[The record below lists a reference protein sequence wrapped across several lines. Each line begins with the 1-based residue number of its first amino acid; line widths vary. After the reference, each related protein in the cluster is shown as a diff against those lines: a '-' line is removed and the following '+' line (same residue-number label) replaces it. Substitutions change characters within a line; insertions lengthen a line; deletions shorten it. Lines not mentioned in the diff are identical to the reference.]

1 MRIAHA
7 ASEAFPYL
15 KTGGLADM
23 VAALSGVLAARGHEV
38 ALFMPGYRSVLDGP
52 HAKGAELTH
61 RLKIEMGDTFLAGD
75 VYTLKPRQGVT
86 LYLVCREEYFDRKL
100 PYWTGERDYDDND
113 ARFIFFQKAV
123 AELLRLTDFK
133 ADIVHCHDW
142 QTGLLPLFLR
152 DAEQRHGV
160 TLALKTVFTIHNIAY
175 QGIFPRKSFA
185 LTNLPDEL
193 MGIDGLEYYDQMCML
208 KAGIVFADLVT
219 TVSPRYAKEIQTPEF
234 GNGMDG
240 VIATRLADLH
250 GLINGIDTSVWN
262 PATDASLPARYSVE
276 NMAGKALCRE
286 RLLQEFGW
294 LPKPPSA
301 GSARRRT
308 GNTNPPLPVPPAPAA
323 NGFKGPVFGMVCRF
337 TPSKGL
343 DLLLGAE
350 DFFAR
355 EDCRLVVL
363 GGGEKKYEEAVRALA
378 TRHPGRIGVCVRHDE
393 AMSHLVEAGS
403 DFFLMPSLFE
413 PCGLNQMYSQAYG
426 TVPLVSR
433 VGGLVDTVV
442 DIDASPE
449 AGTGIMFPPTQEAFN
464 RALQRA
470 LSLHADKTKYAEVQR
485 RAMRRDFSWKTAVAA
500 YEELYANA
508 L

>member
-7 ASEAFPYL
+7 ASEVFPYL

-23 VAALSGVLAARGHEV
+23 VAALSGALVDRGHEV

-52 HAKGAELTH
+52 HAKDAELTH

-75 VYTLKPRQGVT
+75 VYTLKPRAGMT
-86 LYLVCREEYFDRKL
+86 LHLICREEYFDRKL

-142 QTGLLPLFLR
+142 QAGLLPLFLR
-152 DAEQRHGV
+152 YSEQRHGV

-175 QGIFPRKSFA
+175 QGIFSRKSFY
-185 LTNLPDEL
+185 LTNLPEEL
-193 MGIDGLEYYDQMCML
+193 MGIDGLEYYDQMCMM

-240 VIATRLADLH
+240 VIGTRVVDLH
-250 GLINGIDTSVWN
+250 GIINGIDTAVWN
-262 PATDASLPARYSVE
+262 PATDASLPARYSAE
-276 NMAGKALCRE
+276 NIAGKALCRE

-294 LPKPPSA
+294 SPKPP
-301 GSARRRT
+301 ARRRT
-308 GNTNPPLPVPPAPAA
+308 GNTNPPIPVSASA
-323 NGFKGPVFGMVCRF
+323 NGNGVQGPVFGMVCRF

-343 DLLLGAE
+343 NLLLGAE
-350 DFFAR
+350 EFFAN

-363 GGGEKKYEEAVRALA
+363 GGGEKKYEEAIRAMA
-378 TRHPGRIGVCVRHDE
+378 TKHPGKIGVFVKHDE

-442 DIDASPE
+442 DIDASSD
-449 AGTGIMFPPTQEAFN
+449 AGTGIMFPPTQEGFN
-464 RALQRA
+464 RGLRRA
-470 LSLHADKTKYAEVQR
+470 LALYADKTRYAEVQR
-485 RAMRRDFSWKTAVAA
+485 RGMRRDFSWKTAVTA

>member
-7 ASEAFPYL
+7 ASEVFPYL

-23 VAALSGVLAARGHEV
+23 VAALTGALVDRGHEV
-38 ALFMPGYRSVLDGP
+38 ALFMPAYSSVLDGAP
-52 HAKGAELTH
+52 AAGAKLTH
-61 RLKIEMGDTFLAGD
+61 KLKVEMGDTFLAGD
-75 VYTLKPRQGVT
+75 VYTLKPRPGLT
-86 LYLVCREEYFDRKL
+86 LHLIGREEFFDRKR

-142 QTGLLPLFLR
+142 QTGLLPLFIR
-152 DAEQRHGV
+152 DAERRYDV

-175 QGIFPRKSFA
+175 QGIFPRKSFG

-193 MGIDGLEYYDQMCML
+193 MGIDGIEYYDQMCMM

-219 TVSPRYAKEIQTPEF
+219 TVSPHYAQEIQTPEF

-240 VIATRLADLH
+240 VIGTRLADLH
-250 GLINGIDTSVWN
+250 GLINGIDTAVWS
-262 PATDASLPARYSVE
+262 PAIDPSLPARYSAG
-276 NMAGKALCRE
+276 NMAGKALCRAK
-286 RLLQEFGW
+286 LLKEFNW
-294 LPKPPSA
+294 DEK
-301 GSARRRT
+301 
-308 GNTNPPLPVPPAPAA
+308 
-323 NGFKGPVFGMVCRF
+323 FKGPVFGMVCRF

-343 DLLLGAE
+343 DLVLGAE
-350 DFFAR
+350 SFFTK

-363 GGGEKKYEEAVRALA
+363 GGGEKKYEEAMHALA
-378 TRHPGRIGVCVRHDE
+378 KAHPDKITVCVKQDE

-433 VGGLVDTVV
+433 VGGLVDTVTDV
-442 DIDASPE
+442 NADAS
-449 AGTGIMFPPTQEAFN
+449 AGTGIMFPPTPEGFGGGLK
-464 RALQRA
+464 RALA
-470 LSLHADKTKYAEVQR
+470 LYADKAKYAAVQK
-485 RAMRRDFSWKTAVAA
+485 RAMERDFSWKTAVAA
-500 YEELYANA
+500 YEELYTNA

>member
-7 ASEAFPYL
+7 ASEVFPYL

-23 VAALSGVLAARGHEV
+23 VAALSGVLADRGNEV

-61 RLKIEMGDTFLAGD
+61 RLKIEMGDSFLAGD
-75 VYTLKPRQGVT
+75 VYTLKPRAGLT
-86 LYLVCREEYFDRKL
+86 LHLICREEYFDRKL

-142 QTGLLPLFLR
+142 QTGMLPLFLR
-152 DAEQRHGV
+152 YTEQRYGV

-175 QGIFPRKSFA
+175 QGIFPRRSFH
-185 LTNLPDEL
+185 LTNLPEEL
-193 MGIDGLEYYDQMCML
+193 MGIDGMEYYDQMCMM

-240 VIATRLADLH
+240 IIGTRVDDLH
-250 GLINGIDTSVWN
+250 GILNGIDTAVWN
-262 PATDASLPARYSVE
+262 PATDASLPARYSAE
-276 NMAGKALCRE
+276 NLAGKALCRE
-286 RLLQEFGW
+286 RLLQECG
-294 LPKPPSA
+294 LSA
-301 GSARRRT
+301 KAPAAAGNRRKS
-308 GNTNPPLPVPPAPAA
+308 GNTNPGLPGAT
-323 NGFKGPVFGMVCRF
+323 NGASFSGPVFGMVCRF
-337 TPSKGL
+337 AVNKGL
-343 DLLLGAE
+343 DLVLGAE
-350 DFFAR
+350 EFFAK
-355 EDCRLVVL
+355 ENCRLVVL
-363 GGGEKKYEEAVRALA
+363 GGGDRKYEEQMRALA
-378 TRHPGRIGVCVRHDE
+378 ARYPDKIAVCVRLDE

-442 DIDASPE
+442 DIDAAPA
-449 AGTGIMFPPTQEAFN
+449 AGTGIMFPPTQEGFN
-464 RALQRA
+464 AGLRRALA
-470 LSLHADKTKYAEVQR
+470 LHANQAKYAEVQR
-485 RAMRRDFSWKTAVAA
+485 RAMRRDFSWQTAVGA

>member
-7 ASEAFPYL
+7 ASELFPYL

-23 VAALSGVLAARGHEV
+23 VAALTGALIDQGHEV
-38 ALFMPGYRSVLDGP
+38 AIFLPGYRTVLEGAP
-52 HAKGAELTH
+52 AKGAQLTH
-61 RLKIEMGDTFLAGD
+61 KLKIEMGDAFLAGD
-75 VYTLKPRQGVT
+75 VYTLNPRPGLT
-86 LYLVCREEYFDRKL
+86 LHLVAREEYFDRKL

-142 QTGLLPLFLR
+142 QTGMLPLFLR
-152 DAEQRHGV
+152 DTERRYGV

-175 QGIFPRKSFA
+175 QGIFPRKSYA
-185 LTNLPDEL
+185 LANLPEEL
-193 MGIDGLEYYDQMCML
+193 MSIDGLEYYDQFCMM

-219 TVSPRYAKEIQTPEF
+219 TVSPRYAQEIQTPQF

-240 VIATRLADLH
+240 VIGTRIEDLH
-250 GLINGIDTSVWN
+250 GIINGIDTAVWN
-262 PATDASLPARYSVE
+262 PALDASLPARYSVE
-276 NMAGKALCRE
+276 NMAGKAICRAK
-286 RLLQEFGW
+286 LLQEFGW
-294 LPKPPSA
+294 AAQAAPAKRKN
-301 GSARRRT
+301 G
-308 GNTNPPLPVPPAPAA
+308 GTNPGLPGAPAA
-323 NGFKGPVFGMVCRF
+323 GGGFSGPVFGMVCRF
-337 TPSKGL
+337 TVSKGL
-343 DLLLGAE
+343 DLVLGAA
-350 DFFAR
+350 DFFAKN
-355 EDCRLVVL
+355 DCRLVVL
-363 GGGEKKYEEAVRALA
+363 GGGDRKYEEAMRALA
-378 TRHPGRIGVCVRHDE
+378 AAHPAKIAVSVRHDE

-442 DIDASPE
+442 DCGESP
-449 AGTGIMFPPTQEAFN
+449 ATGTGIMFPPAQDAFN
-464 RALQRA
+464 EGLARALA
-470 LSLHADKTKYAEVQR
+470 LYADKAAYAAVQR
-485 RAMRRDFSWKTAVAA
+485 RAMQRDFSWKTAVAA
-500 YEELYANA
+500 YEQLYSNA